1 MWVDRSFCWGQACF
15 IVVVEG
21 GCWVLKDFKYKDVYM
36 TLQEQTIKE
45 IKELSPQS
53 LTMIYNH
60 IRLLKQAQTVY
71 SKKRHAAPYL
81 KARKILSM
89 CKVSLSED
97 IVANREDR
105 I

>member
-1 MWVDRSFCWGQACF
+1 
-15 IVVVEG
+15 
-21 GCWVLKDFKYKDVYM
+21 M

-45 IKELSPQS
+45 IKDLPPQS

-71 SKKRHAAPYL
+71 RKKRHAAPYL

-97 IVANREDR
+97 IVTNREDR

>member
-1 MWVDRSFCWGQACF
+1 VGSGLHYRHYP
-15 IVVVEG
+15 VVVVQVRRARYG
-21 GCWVLKDFKYKDVYM
+21 G
-36 TLQEQTIKE
+36 QEQTIKE

-60 IRLLKQAQTVY
+60 IRLLKQAQTVVY
-71 SKKRHAAPYL
+71 SKKRHTAPYL

-97 IVANREDR
+97 IITDREDR

>member
-1 MWVDRSFCWGQACF
+1 
-15 IVVVEG
+15 
-21 GCWVLKDFKYKDVYM
+21 M

-71 SKKRHAAPYL
+71 RKKRPSPHFL
-81 KARKILSM
+81 KL
-89 CKVSLSED
+89 LLQ
-97 IVANREDR
+97 
-105 I
+105 

>member
-1 MWVDRSFCWGQACF
+1 
-15 IVVVEG
+15 
-21 GCWVLKDFKYKDVYM
+21 M

-60 IRLLKQAQTVY
+60 ISLLKQAQTPY
-71 SKKRHAAPYL
+71 RKKRPAAPYL
-81 KARKILSM
+81 KARKILST
-89 CKVSLSED
+89 CKVSLAED
-97 IVANREDR
+97 IVNNREDR